1 MQCGPGF
8 FFLWSKQMS
17 LISKE
22 KVIFFFCLSNLT
34 TFPIDSYPLLVYYEI
49 SKQSDYSETYINTSF
64 SAILH
69 FYLHLY
75 ILASYEFLFFFLM
88 FPDRTCHG
96 GFKPRSKF
104 FFFVL

>member
-1 MQCGPGF
+1 
-8 FFLWSKQMS
+8 MS

-22 KVIFFFCLSNLT
+22 KVIFFCLRNLT

-49 SKQSDYSETYINTSF
+49 SKQSDYSETCINTSF

-75 ILASYEFLFFFLM
+75 ILASYEFLFFLM
-88 FPDRTCHG
+88 FPDRTRHG
-96 GFKPRSKF
+96 GFRPRSNF